1 MAGIDLD
8 ERLYRWI
15 SVANERADRFD
26 LPPGLIEAS
35 IQSLKTY
42 LGASFLT
49 QIFESTQPLHLLG
62 LRGQVLDRWLRGG
75 ANVDDHV
82 IQVLDLVSVI
92 AEFKGDPYL
101 VDKLDRLKRS
111 AFWPSQFELAMAQ
124 RAKRTIGD
132 DGRVRLSC
140 ETNTAVGDFVI
151 DLQEASIACECARLE
166 FGDGEEEQY
175 KLLGDL
181 YQYLD
186 HKLKRTPQPC
196 CVKIRLHVPL
206 NPTSFASAV
215 QCLRK
220 VFSRFNYQADET
232 REARTEA
239 DVTLEPLTEQSE
251 RIPFRYIDG
260 RVHDIRNSGW
270 VSAHSL
276 CRTNARDDDEGAA
289 MYRAGVDFEGAE
301 YARIFITW
309 ERNSADLDPYAR
321 IQSKIK
327 KKKYQTKAGDG
338 LLGRVIFLESQW
350 NMEYFDAERLRQI
363 LDHEVANSTNT
374 IAIVIAE
381 RCANV
386 HYRRYYRYVISM
398 LGFSFVS
405 NKVLCDFFPRF
416 VTYDRDFDPILNQ
429 KYRRTWEEAAER
441 VKQHE
446 AEWEETN
453 RRRESTL

>member
-1 MAGIDLD
+1 VKVPVFVLAFSLLAELEIAMNRRILKQYKDDSWVRLLDTKAQDKIDYRRGKLEGENLTLPMIELADLWHKATVLRGI
-8 ERLYRWI
+8 
-15 SVANERADRFD
+15 
-26 LPPGLIEAS
+26 
-35 IQSLKTY
+35 
-42 LGASFLT
+42 LGAGRD
-49 QIFESTQPLHLLG
+49 FEAELDKVVK
-62 LRGQVLDRWLRGG
+62 LRNDV
-75 ANVDDHV
+75 DHV
-82 IQVLDLVSVI
+82 KDMVRRDTDL
-92 AEFKGDPYL
+92 K
-101 VDKLDRLKRS
+101 
-111 AFWPSQFELAMAQ
+111 QFVEHL
-124 RAKRTIGD
+124 
-132 DGRVRLSC
+132 
-140 ETNTAVGDFVI
+140 ETTEV

-196 CVKIRLHVPL
+196 CIKIRLHVPL
-206 NPTSFASAV
+206 NPTSFAGAV

-220 VFSRFNYQADET
+220 VLSRFNYKAEET
-232 REARTEA
+232 REETTEA
-239 DVTLEPLTEQSE
+239 DVTIEPLTPESE

-260 RVHDIRNSGW
+260 RVHDVRDSGW
-270 VSAHSL
+270 VSAQSL
-276 CRTNARDDDEGAA
+276 FRTNARDDDEGAA
-289 MYRAGVDFEGAE
+289 MYRAGVDFEGDE

-338 LLGRVIFLESQW
+338 LLGRIIFLESQW

-363 LDHEVANSTNT
+363 LDHELANSTNT

-386 HYRRYYRYVISM
+386 HYRRYYRYVISR
-398 LGFSFVS
+398 LGSSFVS
-405 NKVLCDFFPRF
+405 NKVLFEFFPRF

-429 KYRRTWEEAAER
+429 KYRRTWEEGAER

-453 RRRESTL
+453 RRRESSL